1 MRQAIG
7 YAACECMLVMRRRAL
22 RRLALALPVIGV
34 VIVGTPASITVG
46 ANGPI
51 HCGIEMRN
59 LLLHVADGVVLQVTA
74 LDGEFVS
81 RSATAPPIF
90 DDPNSYT
97 LRIKSADMH
106 LDGPS
111 LTKLF
116 ELSAKAHPSPLSDVK
131 ITIEGGLMKAEGKL
145 KKGVTV
151 PFSMTASVAATPDG
165 MLRLHA
171 TKLKTV
177 GVPVKGLFDLLGL
190 KVDDVMKMP
199 PGSGLRA
206 ENDDLLMDAA
216 AMLPPPRTEGK
227 LQQADISGSRL
238 HLKMTG
244 PGAPPAH
251 PATRPL
257 PSAKNYLYFYGGSIR
272 FGKLT
277 MSDTDMQLIDADPR
291 DPFDFSPPHYE
302 EQLVAG
308 YSRNTRR
315 KGLQVF
321 MPDYAK
327 VSAKRGQLPAPK
339 LGT

>member
-1 MRQAIG
+1 
-7 YAACECMLVMRRRAL
+7 MRRRAP
-22 RRLALALPVIGV
+22 RRLALALLVIGGV
-34 VIVGTPASITVG
+34 TAATPAFETVG

-59 LLLHVADGVVLQVTA
+59 LMLHVADGVVLQVAA

-81 RSATAPPIF
+81 RSATQPPIF

-97 LRIKSADMH
+97 LRIKSADMQ

-111 LTKLF
+111 LTTLF
-116 ELSAKAHPSPLSDVK
+116 QISAKTHPSPLSDVK
-131 ITIEGGLMKAEGKL
+131 ITIEGGQLKAEGKL

-151 PFSMTASVAATPDG
+151 PFSMTATVAASSDG
-165 MLRLHA
+165 MLRLHS
-171 TKLKTV
+171 TKLKAV

-190 KVDDVMKMP
+190 KVDDLMKMP

-206 ENDDLLMDAA
+206 DGDDLLMDAA
-216 AMLPPPRTEGK
+216 AMLPPPKTEGK
-227 LQQADISGSRL
+227 LQQAEIAGSRL
-238 HLKMTG
+238 HLKMIG
-244 PGAPPAH
+244 PGAPPAR

-257 PSAKNYLYFYGGSIR
+257 QSARNYLYFYGGSIR

-291 DPFDFSPPHYE
+291 DAFDFSPPHYE

-327 VSAKRGQLPAPK
+327 VRAKGGQLPAPK
-339 LGT
+339 PGAEPR

>member
-1 MRQAIG
+1 MRAPSG
-7 YAACECMLVMRRRAL
+7 TPLAKAGMMRRHAL
-22 RRLALALPVIGV
+22 RRLSPALLLV
-34 VIVGTPASITVG
+34 VGAVMAGTPASQTVR
-46 ANGPI
+46 ANGAI

-59 LLLHVADGVVLQVTA
+59 LMLHVAEGVVLEVAA

-81 RSATAPPIF
+81 RSAGQPPVF

-97 LRIKSADMH
+97 LRVKSADMQ

-111 LTKLF
+111 LTTLF
-116 ELSAKAHPSPLSDVK
+116 QMSAKAHPSPLSDVK
-131 ITIEGGLMKAEGKL
+131 ITIEGGQLKAEGKL

-151 PFSMTASVAATPDG
+151 PFSMTATVSATPDG
-165 MLRLHA
+165 LLRLHS
-171 TKLKTV
+171 TKLKAV

-190 KVDDVMKMP
+190 KVDDLMKMP

-206 ENDDLLMDAA
+206 DGDDLLMDAA

-227 LQQADISGSRL
+227 LRQAEIAGSRL
-238 HLKMTG
+238 HLRMTG
-244 PGAPPAH
+244 PGTPPAR
-251 PATRPL
+251 PATLPV
-257 PSAKNYLYFYGGSIR
+257 PSARNYLYFFGGSIR

-277 MSDTDMQLIDADPR
+277 MSDADMQLIDADPR
-291 DPFDFSPPHYE
+291 DPFDFFPAHYE
-302 EQLVAG
+302 DQLVAG

-327 VSAKRGQLPAPK
+327 ARGGKATLPPPR
-339 LGT
+339 

>member
-1 MRQAIG
+1 MRW
-7 YAACECMLVMRRRAL
+7 RAR
-22 RRLALALPVIGV
+22 RRLALALLVTGAFV
-34 VIVGTPASITVG
+34 AVTPASEHVG

-59 LLLHVADGVVLQVTA
+59 LMLRVADGVVLQVAA

-81 RSATAPPIF
+81 HSPTQPPIF

-97 LRIKSADMH
+97 LRVKSADMQ

-111 LTKLF
+111 LTSLF
-116 ELSAKAHPSPLSDVK
+116 AISAKAHPSPLSDVK

-151 PFSMTASVAATPDG
+151 PFSMTATVAATPDG

-171 TKLKTV
+171 TKMKAI

-190 KVDDVMKMP
+190 KVDDLMKMP

-206 ENDDLLMDAA
+206 DGDDLLMDAA

-227 LQQADISGSRL
+227 LQRAEIAGSRL
-238 HLKMTG
+238 HLKMIG
-244 PGAPPAH
+244 AAAPPPH

-277 MSDTDMQLIDADPR
+277 MTDTDMQLIDADPR

-302 EQLVAG
+302 DQLVAG

-321 MPDYAK
+321 MPDYSKVRAK
-327 VSAKRGQLPAPK
+327 GQLPPPK
-339 LGT
+339 VGS

>member
-1 MRQAIG
+1 MDT
-7 YAACECMLVMRRRAL
+7 MRRRAP
-22 RRLALALPVIGV
+22 RRLAIPLLVAGLVLA
-34 VIVGTPASITVG
+34 GTPARDI
-46 ANGPI
+46 AAADAAI

-59 LLLHVADGVVLQVTA
+59 LLLRVADGVVLQVAA

-81 RSATAPPIF
+81 HSAGQPPVF

-97 LRIKSADMH
+97 LRVKSADMQ

-111 LTKLF
+111 LTNLF
-116 ELSAKAHPSPLSDVK
+116 QQSAKAHPSPLSDVK
-131 ITIEGGLMKAEGKL
+131 ITIEGGQLKADGKL

-151 PFSMTASVAATPDG
+151 PFSMTATVAATPDG
-165 MLRLHA
+165 MLRLHS
-171 TKLKTV
+171 TKLKAV

-190 KVDDVMKMP
+190 KVDDLMKMP

-206 ENDDLLMDAA
+206 DGDDLLMDAA

-227 LQQADISGSRL
+227 LQRAEIAGSRL
-238 HLKMTG
+238 HLKMIG
-244 PGAPPAH
+244 AAAPPPH

-291 DPFDFSPPHYE
+291 DSFDFSPPHYE

-321 MPDYAK
+321 MPDYGKVHAK
-327 VSAKRGQLPAPK
+327 SGQVPPPK
-339 LGT
+339 VGS